1 MVFYYKRYRACYCC
15 STYSFLRCFIAAE
28 EVKGKEYYGA
38 KIIPA
43 RGVWI
48 ELQTTNDNEI
58 IVRIDKKENFNCTLL
73 RAFGFKSNE
82 DIWQHSQLIKS
93 RAYIKKLSRN
103 R

>member
-1 MVFYYKRYRACYCC
+1 MVP
-15 STYSFLRCFIAAE
+15 
-28 EVKGKEYYGA
+28 

-58 IVRIDKKENFNCTLL
+58 IVRIDKKEKIWNRYTLL

-82 DIWQHSQLIKS
+82 DILAAFTSDKS
-93 RAYIKKLSRN
+93 RAYIKKLSRS